1 MKAYLF
7 IATSSEEEQKV
18 VDSIQQFPEVEKANI
33 VFGEWDIVAL
43 LETESPEKLGSFV
56 MEKIRKLPEV
66 RLTSTMILWDSS

>member
-7 IATSSEEEQKV
+7 IATNSEEEQTV
-18 VDSIQQFPEVEKANI
+18 VEAIQQFPEIQKANI

-43 LETESPEKLGSFV
+43 IEAESPEKLGSFV

>member
-1 MKAYLF
+1 MKSYLF

-18 VDSIQQFPEVEKANI
+18 VESIQQFPEVLKANI

-56 MEKIRKLPEV
+56 MEK
-66 RLTSTMILWDSS
+66 